1 MKTDNISRAEIRSAV
16 KSLKI
21 GKATGIDNIPSQ
33 AIHADSEVS
42 VEALY
47 KLLNKI
53 CREEKIPDEWKKGLL
68 VKRPK
73 KGDTTHCQNWR
84 EVTLLVIASKI
95 LSRIV
100 LDCMKSALDSML
112 RDEQAGF
119 CRERSCTDQIAT
131 LRIIIEQSLECNSG
145 FFLAF
150 IDFEKAF
157 DSVDRE
163 AMWQIL
169 QHYRVPG
176 RIINIIQ
183 CLYSGFEC
191 HSRALLKSR
200 P

>member
-1 MKTDNISRAEIRSAV
+1 M
-16 KSLKI
+16 
-21 GKATGIDNIPSQ
+21 
-33 AIHADSEVS
+33 S

-53 CREEKIPDEWKKGLL
+53 WREEKIPDEWKKGFL
-68 VKRPK
+68 VKLPK
-73 KGDTTHCQNWR
+73 KGDTMHCQNWR

-100 LDCMKSALDSML
+100 LDRMKSTLDSLL

-119 CRERSCTDQIAT
+119 SHERSCTETVLAT
-131 LRIIIEQSLECNSG
+131 LRIITEQSLEWNNG
-145 FFLAF
+145 LFLAF

-169 QHYRVPG
+169 QHYGVPG
-176 RIINIIQ
+176 KIINIIQ
-183 CLYSGFEC
+183 CL
-191 HSRALLKSR
+191 
-200 P
+200 